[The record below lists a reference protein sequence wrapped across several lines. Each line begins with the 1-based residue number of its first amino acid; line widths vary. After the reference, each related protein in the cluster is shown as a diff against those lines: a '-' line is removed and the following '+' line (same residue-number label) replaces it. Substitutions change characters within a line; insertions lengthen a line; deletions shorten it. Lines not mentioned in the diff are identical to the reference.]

1 MELPS
6 SGPLPVGLG
15 GFSTTNNTIWRHLA
29 TLATLA
35 GGPETPGADPE
46 WTGAV
51 NPGTAASMRLMM
63 MTMMVTMATIWAT
76 MFVSVA
82 RALRAA
88 FARGRPKEAK
98 TGRRAEGVGGPDGE
112 TVHWLQAD
120 ATHPSMSGTRQ
131 GTTSD
136 GGQRMHVNNVY
147 CTVVPPGVDP
157 PAPAARGP
165 LPPEA
170 GGRRL
175 CDTSD
180 GRLPYG
186 IPQEKDRQ
194 IIQFLYRFRRQ

>member
-1 MELPS
+1 MGLTGSE
-6 SGPLPVGLG
+6 PLTVV
-15 GFSTTNNTIWRHLA
+15 STTNNTIWRHLA

-51 NPGTAASMRLMM
+51 TPGTAASMRLMM

-120 ATHPSMSGTRQ
+120 ATHPSTSGTRQ
-131 GTTSD
+131 GTTGD
-136 GGQRMHVNNVY
+136 GGQRLHANNVY
-147 CTVVPPGVDP
+147 RTVAPPGVDP
-157 PAPAARGP
+157 AAPVGARPAAGGAGASAQRPRTGPRAVVSDKYKPGRG
-165 LPPEA
+165 
-170 GGRRL
+170 
-175 CDTSD
+175 
-180 GRLPYG
+180 
-186 IPQEKDRQ
+186 
-194 IIQFLYRFRRQ
+194 

>member
-1 MELPS
+1 MGLTGSE
-6 SGPLPVGLG
+6 PLTVV
-15 GFSTTNNTIWRHLA
+15 SATNNTIWRHLA

-63 MTMMVTMATIWAT
+63 MTMMVTMTTIWAT

-175 CDTSD
+175 CDIHAAPSL
-180 GRLPYG
+180 GSGL
-186 IPQEKDRQ
+186 
-194 IIQFLYRFRRQ
+194 

>member
-63 MTMMVTMATIWAT
+63 MTMMVTMTTIWAT

-88 FARGRPKEAK
+88 FTRGRPKEAK

-175 CDTSD
+175 CDMVTK
-180 GRLPYG
+180 R
-186 IPQEKDRQ
+186 KDRHA
-194 IIQFLYRFRRQ
+194 LRSYR